1 METFR
6 LLCLTLIVLA
16 ASIVS
21 GQNKKREKITEL
33 FKEVIEKLI
42 FLFFIWTKVGSP
54 LVAIFLLL

>member
-21 GQNKKREKITEL
+21 GQNKGD
-33 FKEVIEKLI
+33 FP
-42 FLFFIWTKVGSP
+42 FVGSITTTTNP
-54 LVAIFLLL
+54 RCDQELAMNTSNTILGRISPQ